1 MKNRYTQSHMMA
13 IITGDI
19 KGSRKVSAD
28 LWMKTLKEELNT
40 WGKPVED
47 WEIYRGDS
55 FQLKIK
61 KPEDLLQAS
70 IRLKAAIRSIDPL
83 DCRMGMG
90 IGTEDFKSKRLLENN
105 GTAYI
110 HSGDAFGKL
119 SDNHQSLL
127 LKTSDAEFDEEINL
141 MLKMSLAVMNNWT
154 CNSARMVYLALTY
167 PEKSQTQLGGMEGIS
182 QHAVSA
188 RLSRAY
194 FDLTQSFL
202 AYFPKRLKRSLP

>member
-1 MKNRYTQSHMMA
+1 MMA

-19 KGSRKVSAD
+19 QDSRKVSPD
-28 LWMKTLKEELNT
+28 EWMKTLKEELNT
-40 WGKPVED
+40 WGKAGED

-61 KPEDLLQAS
+61 KPEDLLLAA
-70 IRLKAAIRSIDPL
+70 IRLKAAIKSIDPL

-90 IGTEDFKSKRLLENN
+90 IGTEDFISKRLLENN

-110 HSGDAFGKL
+110 HSGDAFEKL

-127 LKTSDAEFDEEINL
+127 LKTSDTALDEEINL
-141 MLKMSLAVMNNWT
+141 MLKMSLAVMDNWT
-154 CNSARMVYLALTY
+154 YNSARMVYLALIY
-167 PEKSQTQLGGMEGIS
+167 PEKSQTQLGAMEGIS

-202 AYFPKRLKRSLP
+202 GYFPKRLKRSLL